1 MTQPIETVQ
10 VDAGILQA
18 LLEVRARAYAPY
30 SGFHVAALIECP
42 DGSRF
47 AGCNV
52 ETSHYK
58 SICAEASAIS
68 AMVAAGQRQIRRV
81 WIVADGQACCP
92 PCGDCRQRLFEFAD
106 DATEVLLI
114 DQSAGSAQRWS
125 LTELLPAGFR
135 LRPS

>member
-1 MTQPIETVQ
+1 
-10 VDAGILQA
+10 
-18 LLEVRARAYAPY
+18 
-30 SGFHVAALIECP
+30 
-42 DGSRF
+42 
-47 AGCNV
+47 
-52 ETSHYK
+52 
-58 SICAEASAIS
+58 
-68 AMVAAGQRQIRRV
+68 
-81 WIVADGQACCP
+81 